1 MACYSFFIRLSS
13 PYIKHFVNDLF
24 TLSRLTILGLIK
36 MHKTKLAFVLLIVVA
51 TAVSCIDPLYPNEQ
65 MLQHLGTLVLFVPL
79 ARDLFRNKLPLPAF
93 IGIACFT
100 FLHILG
106 AHYIYS
112 YVPYKEWAVTLD
124 IVDADFFQSPRNH
137 FDRLVHFSFGL
148 LILPSMLHLAKQW
161 IKDNTWTAL
170 FMAWLMIQTGSLIY
184 ELFEWSLTIVM
195 ASESADY
202 YNGQQ
207 GDMWDAQKDMALALV
222 GSTIT
227 SGIYAISFYFS
238 RQKNLN

>member
-1 MACYSFFIRLSS
+1 MNK
-13 PYIKHFVNDLF
+13 IKL
-24 TLSRLTILGLIK
+24 TL
-36 MHKTKLAFVLLIVVA
+36 VVLIVLA
-51 TAVSCIDPLYPNEQ
+51 TAISCIDPLYPNEQ
-65 MLQHLGTLVLFVPL
+65 MLQHLGTLALLIPL
-79 ARDLFRNKLPLPAF
+79 TRDLFKNKLPLPAF
-93 IGIACFT
+93 IGITCFT

-112 YVPYKEWAVTLD
+112 YVPYKEWAVSLG

-137 FDRLVHFSFGL
+137 FDRLVHFSFGFL
-148 LILPSMLHLAKQW
+148 FLPSMYYLAQKW
-161 IKDNTWTAL
+161 IKDKTWVAL
-170 FMAWLMIQTGSLIY
+170 LMAWLLIQTGSMIY

-227 SGIYAISFYFS
+227 AGTYAIGALVCK
-238 RQKNLN
+238 RNNQQ